1 MTKLYPLESATR
13 AEHLDVGNGHQ
24 IYFEQAGAP
33 DGIPVVF
40 LHGGPGSGC
49 KPSHRQFFDP
59 KKYRTVIV
67 DQRGSGRSTPFGGVE
82 NNTTHDLSHDLERLR
97 ELLQIEKWML
107 FGGSWGAALA
117 LHYAQAY
124 PQRVLGIVLRG
135 TFLARRY
142 DVDWF
147 FEHGASRLLPAEWEA
162 FAMSLKPLQRT
173 GESMMDCLYRC
184 TFNEDERAADQVA
197 ALWAR
202 WSEAVVMYAF
212 NSVPAPAEPEASEVT
227 RAKTRIEM
235 HYAHHRYFMEEN
247 QLLQDVGKLPNVPI
261 KIIHGL
267 RDITCTP
274 DAGWALHRALPNS
287 EFKLLRNAGHLSGE
301 TAMTEAL
308 VEAADE
314 MVPLLIKSYLS

>member
-1 MTKLYPLESATR
+1 MTKLYSLIEPTEQTL
-13 AEHLDVGNGHQ
+13 LDVGDDHH
-24 IYFEQAGAP
+24 IYFEVAGP
-33 DGIPVVF
+33 GDGIPVVF

-59 KKYRTVIV
+59 KRYRSILV
-67 DQRGSGRSTPFGGVE
+67 DQRGSGKSTPFGG
-82 NNTTHDLSHDLERLR
+82 TTANSTPKLVADLELIRERLG
-97 ELLQIEKWML
+97 IDKWVL

-117 LHYAQAY
+117 LYYAIQHS
-124 PQRVLGIVLRG
+124 QRVSAIALRG

-147 FEHGASRLLPAEWEA
+147 FEHGASRLLPREWA
-162 FAMSLKPLQRT
+162 KFQAGVAPFQKPN
-173 GESMMDCLYRC
+173 ESILDCLYRA
-184 TFNEDERAADQVA
+184 TFSTDQQTADTVA
-197 ALWAR
+197 SLWAA
-202 WSEAVVMYAF
+202 WSEAVVLYAF
-212 NSVPAPAEPEASEVT
+212 DKVPTDGARDATETV

-235 HYAHHRYFMEEN
+235 HYAKNNYFMPDGF
-247 QLLQDVGKLPNVPI
+247 LLDNAGRLPNVPV

-274 DAGWALHRALPNS
+274 DAGWSLHQRLPIS
-287 EFKLLRNAGHLSGE
+287 TFKLLRNAGHLSGE

-314 MVPLLIKSYLS
+314 IAKEAG